1 MNYQTLKTYFT
12 TACTASSITNFEFGF
27 LYEINFDRDVSYPMA
42 VLIPLPYPIAMRSK
56 EFVDMDVEFWL
67 LDEWDRD
74 TNTDAREKVWDAI
87 RTLGVTVLTLINANA
102 KLQILDVDNIGAEP
116 FGLGQSVDEVIA
128 IKYTFKLRLYC

>member
-1 MNYQTLKTYFT
+1 MNYQTLKSYFT

-42 VLIPLPYPIAMRSK
+42 VLIPLPYPISMRSK
-56 EFVDMDVEFWL
+56 EFVDMDVEFWIL
-67 LDEWDRD
+67 NKWDRD